1 MPYIFVFQSLP
12 YFFHLQVL
20 ARKPNLELNTMQK
33 MSSSEPEMEAEN
45 SLSVFLVKSK
55 KKLNCFRF

>member
-1 MPYIFVFQSLP
+1 
-12 YFFHLQVL
+12 
-20 ARKPNLELNTMQK
+20 LNTMQK